1 MKKLLLLAIVAIFS
15 LGASAQELKP
25 IKDAPAGTIKVY
37 KRSGLGTTLVKNPET
52 GKFEV
57 KTVSQD
63 TLANMKVVFTADNQV
78 YIQNPLSTWQ
88 TNAWVKGTI
97 SGNTITIPGGQC
109 IGVSKD
115 GTWGVMIA
123 MMKQT
128 DDKGVIIDESLP
140 NIIYTVNG
148 DNIKLE
154 NTTVDP
160 KIIGLS
166 SYYSD
171 EKSWT
176 GRLDIASMYTFDAEA
191 TAAGIETVATEGNE
205 GEISNVQYFDLT
217 GKRIEKA
224 AKGVVVKKIEYKDG
238 SVKAEK
244 FIAK

>member
-15 LGASAQELKP
+15 LGASAQELVT

-37 KRSGLGTTLVKNPET
+37 KRSGVATYPKKNPET
-52 GKFEV
+52 GKYEA
-57 KTVSQD
+57 TIANQD
-63 TLANMKVVFTADNQV
+63 TLPEMKVVFTADNQV
-78 YIQNPLSTWQ
+78 YIQNPVSTWPIGS
-88 TNAWVKGTI
+88 WVKGTK

-115 GTWGVMIA
+115 GSWGVMVA

-128 DDKGVIIDESLP
+128 DKGVKIDESLP
-140 NIIYTVNG
+140 NIIYTVDG

-154 NTTVDP
+154 NTTTDP
-160 KIIGLS
+160 KIIGLGV
-166 SYYSD
+166 YYSD
-171 EKSWT
+171 DKSWT
-176 GRLDIASMYTFDAEA
+176 GRLDVSSMYTLDPEA

-205 GEISNVQYFDLT
+205 GEVSNVQYFDLT

-224 AKGVVVKKIEYKDG
+224 AKGVVIKKIEYKDG

>member
-15 LGASAQELKP
+15 LGASAQELVT

-37 KRSGLGTTLVKNPET
+37 KRSGVSTKPVQDPET
-52 GKFEV
+52 K
-57 KTVSQD
+57 KYKPTIVSQD

-88 TNAWVKGTI
+88 TKAWVKGTI
-97 SGNTITIPGGQC
+97 EGNTITIPGGQC

-123 MMKQT
+123 MMKST
-128 DDKGVIIDESLP
+128 DKGIVIDESLP
-140 NIIYTVNG
+140 NITYTVNG

-154 NTTVDP
+154 NTTADP
-160 KIIGLS
+160 NIIGLGA
-166 SYYSD
+166 YFSD
-171 EKSWT
+171 SKYWS
-176 GRLDIASMYTFDAEA
+176 GRIDIASVYTLDPEA
-191 TAAGIETVATEGNE
+191 TAAGIETVATEANE
-205 GEISNVQYFDLT
+205 GEVSNVQYFDLT

>member
-15 LGASAQELKP
+15 LGASAQELVT

-37 KRSGLGTTLVKNPET
+37 KRSGIATYPKKNPET
-52 GKFEV
+52 GKYEA
-57 KTVSQD
+57 TIASQD
-63 TLANMKVVFTADNQV
+63 TLPNMKVVFTADNQV
-78 YIQNPLSTWQ
+78 YIQNPVSTWPIGS
-88 TNAWVKGTI
+88 WVKGTI

-115 GTWGVMIA
+115 GTWGPMIA

-128 DDKGVIIDESLP
+128 DKGIVIDESLP
-140 NIIYTVNG
+140 NIIYTVDG

-154 NTTVDP
+154 NTATDP
-160 KIIGLS
+160 KIIGLGA
-166 SYYSD
+166 YYSD
-171 EKSWT
+171 DKSWT
-176 GRLDIASMYTFDAEA
+176 GRIDISSMYTLDPEA

-224 AKGVVVKKIEYKDG
+224 AKGVVIKKIEYKDG
-238 SVKAEK
+238 AVKAEK

>member
-37 KRSGLGTTLVKNPET
+37 KRSGLGTTVAKNPET
-52 GKFEV
+52 GKYEV
-57 KTVSQD
+57 KTIKQE
-63 TLANMKVVFTADNQV
+63 TMPNMKVVFTADNQV
-78 YIQNPLSTWQ
+78 YIQNPISAWQ
-88 TNAWVKGTI
+88 IGSWVKGTI

-128 DDKGVIIDESLP
+128 DKGVVIDESLP
-140 NIIYTVNG
+140 NIIYTVDG

-154 NTTVDP
+154 NTATDP
-160 KIIGLS
+160 KIIGLCA
-166 SYYSD
+166 YFSD
-171 EKSWT
+171 SKAWS
-176 GRLDIASMYTFDAEA
+176 GRMDISSMYTLDPEA

-224 AKGVVVKKIEYKDG
+224 AKGVVIKKIEYKDG